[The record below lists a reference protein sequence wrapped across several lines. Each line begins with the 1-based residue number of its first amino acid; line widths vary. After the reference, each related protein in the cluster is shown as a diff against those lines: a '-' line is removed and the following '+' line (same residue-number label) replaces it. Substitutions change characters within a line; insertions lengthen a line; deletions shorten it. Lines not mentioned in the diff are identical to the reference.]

1 MDTVIGE
8 QGGKAFLTL
17 HVLKTN
23 FMFIF
28 LIESKTEKEIEK
40 CFKYI
45 KKILG
50 KELYKY
56 LFEVVLTDNGVE
68 FYNPLSIE
76 LDNETGEILSQLF
89 YCHPG
94 ASYEKGSIEKNHEFI
109 REILPQGTTFNNTRI
124 GNKKNKSRRCLPQV

>member
-1 MDTVIGE
+1 
-8 QGGKAFLTL
+8 
-17 HVLKTN
+17 
-23 FMFIF
+23 MFIF

-94 ASYEKGSIEKNHEFI
+94 ASYEKGSIEKITNLYEKYYHKEQLLI
-109 REILPQGTTFNNTRI
+109 I
-124 GNKKNKSRRCLPQV
+124 